1 MIKAEEIEKAKSMV
15 GKIFLRDGTDMIP
28 PSAVFVE
35 RFVDASNFERG
46 YYLSC
51 KELNTDAVY
60 WLSLENLKPF
70 DYVRYVNEREEWQ
83 FRHALARADRL
94 RMKMEMKRE
103 QIS

>member
-1 MIKAEEIEKAKSMV
+1 MTKAEEIEKAKSMV
-15 GKIFLRDGTDMIP
+15 GKIFLRNGTDMVP

-35 RFVDASNFERG
+35 SFVDASNFERG

-51 KELNTDAVY
+51 HELNTDAVY
-60 WLSLENLKPF
+60 WLSVQNLMPF
-70 DYVRYVNEREEWQ
+70 DYVDYINMREKWE